1 MYYDAEF
8 CCLTEETIV
17 DNPIVLQGVSKVFGH
32 PMKVWQKVIAV
43 SDLSV
48 ALKKGE
54 ITGLVGHNGA
64 GKTTAMKMM
73 MGFIRPTS
81 GTVTILGKP
90 AGSSEAL
97 AHIGF
102 LPEHPYFYS
111 HLTAWE
117 ILTYFGTLS
126 GMSSKSLPA
135 AKERVLK
142 KVGLYDARNRTLR
155 TFSKGMLQRIG
166 LAQAIIHD
174 PDLVILDEPM
184 SGLDPAG
191 RKEVKDIILELK
203 RQGKS
208 VLLSSH
214 ILSDIEILSDK
225 IMVLSEGKLQAWGRL
240 DEIVPQDAVR
250 WTVSFDAPMGE
261 RDALFA
267 EIKDIE
273 TAGDRLTIIKKSEQE
288 MNSAI
293 KDIIARGYTIYSS
306 GPVYPTLEQIVFEEK
321 EVQNA

>member
-1 MYYDAEF
+1 M
-8 CCLTEETIV
+8 

-32 PMKVWQKVIAV
+32 PMKVWQKVTAV

-48 ALKKGE
+48 TLKKGE

-64 GKTTAMKMM
+64 GKTTALKMM

-81 GTVTILGKP
+81 GAVTVLGKP

-102 LPEHPYFYS
+102 LPEHPYFYG

-126 GMSSKSLPA
+126 GMSSKSLPN

-142 KVGLYDARNRTLR
+142 KVGLYDARHRTLR

-203 RQGKS
+203 KQGKS
-208 VLLSSH
+208 VILSSH
-214 ILSDIEILSDK
+214 ILSDIEILSDR
-225 IMVLSEGKLQAWGRL
+225 IMVLSKGKLQAWGRL
-240 DEIVPQDAVR
+240 DEIVPQTAIR
-250 WTVSFDAPMGE
+250 WALSFDAPLSE

-267 EIKDIE
+267 EIRDIE
-273 TAGDRLTIIKKSEQE
+273 TAGERLSIIKKSEQE
-288 MNSAI
+288 MNDAI
-293 KDIIARGYTIYSS
+293 KDILARNYSIHSS

-321 EVQNA
+321 EVKNA